1 MPQQTNLNVSP
12 YFDDFDPTNDY
23 HKVLFKPGYP
33 VQARELNTLQ
43 SILQNQVERFGQH
56 FFKEGAKVIPGNIG
70 YNQIY
75 YAIQLQNSYQGVPVA
90 AYVDQLIGTKI
101 TGQRSGVTA
110 FVDSVILPEDS
121 ERGNLTLYVNYLSSS
136 TANNSTQQFFDGE
149 LLTCNETI
157 SSGLLGNTTIT
168 PGAPVASTLE
178 NNAAAVGCS
187 FQIENGVY
195 FIRGN
200 FVNVNKEV
208 LILDQYTNT
217 PSYRIGLFINEE
229 IVTADLDETLN
240 DNSQGFNNYSAP
252 GADRLRISTSLFKKP
267 LDDFSDDNFILLAT
281 VINGVLQTS
290 SLKRGNLGGG
300 AGYKDWTDTL
310 ARRTFDES
318 GHYYIKPFDV
328 TIVNSLNNNTGNG
341 GIFNTGQFT
350 PGGEIASDTLAL
362 YKISPGKAYVKGYE
376 IESLGVTYLD
386 VDKPRTTRTL
396 DNQNII
402 YNTGPTFKVNTVYRS
417 PSIGVGNTYAVS
429 LRNQRVGSDQETAPG
444 KEIGLARV
452 YDFRLESGSYNVSN
466 GNLNQWDLALFD
478 VQTTTEIALNQAH
491 TLSVPTFVKGE
502 SSGATGFLRYA
513 VNAGTAMTVYDTSGT
528 FVLNERLSFNGIENG
543 RIAIAVTENSIS
555 DVKSIYGTSNTL
567 ELSDGITGVNTF
579 SANVIQSPKF
589 FVGVA
594 TITPVSGGVSTVRSS
609 SNDRFPGTIV
619 KENDIIQYT
628 DTTSTGLTEDPI
640 TARVVSVGATH
651 ITIEGVNTVSGIASG
666 FLPASQIEVSN
677 FKIVTT
683 ALSSSSDN
691 TLFTPLPKANISN
704 VDISESILSVRKTF
718 TVNISSNQLSVDV
731 QAAVNETFLPFD
743 DERYLL
749 TRSDGST
756 EALSS
761 DKFEI
766 GADGKTLQIRGLGT
780 DDTGAT
786 LIGTLRKTNPKAK
799 VKIKNKVNSIIVN
812 KSKLEGSG
820 IGSTT
825 LNNGLVY
832 GAYPYGTR
840 VEDEVVSLNYP
851 DVIEIHGVYESANT
865 SAASAPRTSLLN
877 INSTSTTTSE
887 FLIGERITGQTS
899 GAVAILAEIIDD
911 ANISFIYK
919 NEAVFVEGE
928 TVAFQD
934 SNLSARVSTLST
946 PSFNISPNYTFRTG
960 QEGTFYNYGSIKRKN
975 KATKPT
981 NQIKIYFSSAYY
993 DSTDDGDV
1001 TTVNSYEQFD
1011 YTNDIK
1017 SIDIYRTS
1025 DIIDIRPRVSNYTV
1039 TTGVR
1044 SPLEFLGRTFNSSGQ
1059 SALNVLAS
1067 DEAIAADVSYY
1078 QGRIDRVFLSKD
1090 GKFQIVY
1097 GAPSD
1102 NPIKPNPID
1111 DAIEI
1116 CTINLPPFLF
1126 APEEAKI
1133 SFSEYKR
1140 YRMQDIKKLEDRI
1153 RNLEYYTTLSLL
1165 EKETANLF
1173 IADNDGLNRFK
1184 AGFFVDNFSGFQTQ
1198 DESFGIQN
1206 SIDRGHGEL
1215 RPRHYTTS
1223 VDLVHGPVVDT
1234 DQTNDINFA
1243 TVEGNNIRKQS
1254 NDIISLDYAEV
1265 EYLSQTFATR
1275 TESVTPFLISFWNGT
1290 LELTPASDN
1299 WVDQS
1304 RLEAKIIE
1312 TEGNYAE
1319 TFNNLVENGTIDEQ
1333 TGFGPILWDSWETNW
1348 GTISATETTQ
1358 RRVENNGPD
1367 TIHRQGPG
1375 GRSRTSVQRRTVT
1388 DRVFEDTFRTRVQEG
1403 VQNRTGVRTIV
1414 TEDFEMNSVGDRV
1427 VSRELIANMRSR
1439 NIEFVSKR
1447 VKPLTRLY
1455 AFFDGVDVTK
1465 YCVPKLLEISM
1476 TSGTFQVG
1484 ETVEGVILRTGLSE
1498 ELADTSPRI
1507 TFRVA
1512 QSNHREGPYDAP
1524 TKTFPQNPYTVRP
1537 LAQSYSSTSTILN
1550 VDTAS
1555 LAAQARGDFHGFVGT
1570 GMVLRG
1576 STSGAQATITNV
1588 RLVSDLSATLIGSYY
1603 IPNPNNINFPKFET
1617 GTKVFTL
1624 VNDPDNNQDLATT
1637 IAEEG
1642 FTSAGTLETVQE
1654 NIISVRNA
1662 RIELKNEFESRN
1674 VSRDLGTETVGT
1686 RLVGSQTRTQTIV
1699 TWYDPLAQSFLVK
1712 DETGVF
1718 MTSCDVFFRSK
1729 DDMDIPV
1736 VFQLRTMDGGFP
1748 TPRILPFSEVVLD
1761 PDDIQTSS
1769 DGSIATNIQF
1779 KAPVYLEG
1787 GKEYAICLA
1796 SNSTKYSV
1804 YISRVGENDLLSD
1817 TFISNQ
1823 PNIQQ
1828 VGSLFKS
1835 QNASTWEPSQW
1846 EDLKF
1851 TLYRADFIENG
1862 SIEFYSPELTEG
1874 NKQIPTL
1881 LPNPINLNSRQIRVG
1896 LGTTVADVY
1905 EIGNTFFQQ
1914 GTNATGDLVGT
1925 AGTATGTLTVSNAGI
1940 GYTPI
1945 DGNQAFSGV
1954 NLVTIT
1960 GNGRGATAD
1969 VTVNSGVIGVAT
1981 ITNGGS
1987 GYQVGDV
1994 LGITTIGIASVGRN
2008 ARLTVAGIG
2017 QTSELIFNNVQGEF
2031 VVGAANTLFFFN
2043 SSGISTELNSSGAA
2057 GLGTGGDVQISTINI
2072 DSDGLHLNINH
2083 QNHGMYFTD
2092 NLVKLSGIAPDVK
2105 PTTLTAGYPADSTDG
2120 ITVALASNFTT
2131 FEKVGVGTT
2140 NTGYLLIGDEII
2152 EYTNVSGNTI
2162 GGDIVRGPN
2171 PKTYPAGTPVYKY
2184 ELGGVNLNRIN
2195 TTHDLSN
2202 VTESDQFTF
2211 DSYKIKLDMTSA
2223 TGTDRSTDVGWPK
2236 LYVDSTKSA
2245 GGYHVKATQNIPFEL
2260 ITPNVQN
2267 ITVPGTVIT
2276 GELRTTTSKSFSG
2289 SEFAYIDSG
2298 FEDITINQKNYFET
2312 PRMIASK
2319 INEDARLTNIPGSKS
2334 MNMRLFLNTTD
2345 TRISPVIDGQ
2355 RVSAVLTSNRVND
2368 VIVNYATDSRV
2379 DSPLE
2384 DPTACQYVSKEILL
2398 ENPASSIKIIVSAH
2412 LNEEADLRAFYAIN
2426 NRNGV
2431 DPVFTPFPGYLNLNT
2446 RGEIIAAENNNG
2458 LPDSYVVKSNSYVFN
2473 PYQTDYKEYTFTIDQ
2488 LPSFRNY
2495 RIKLNLTS
2503 RSQCYVPKIRELRVI
2518 ALA

>member
-1 MPQQTNLNVSP
+1 
-12 YFDDFDPTNDY
+12 
-23 HKVLFKPGYP
+23 
-33 VQARELNTLQ
+33 
-43 SILQNQVERFGQH
+43 
-56 FFKEGAKVIPGNIG
+56 
-70 YNQIY
+70 
-75 YAIQLQNSYQGVPVA
+75 
-90 AYVDQLIGTKI
+90 
-101 TGQRSGVTA
+101 
-110 FVDSVILPEDS
+110 
-121 ERGNLTLYVNYLSSS
+121 
-136 TANNSTQQFFDGE
+136 
-149 LLTCNETI
+149 
-157 SSGLLGNTTIT
+157 
-168 PGAPVASTLE
+168 
-178 NNAAAVGCS
+178 
-187 FQIENGVY
+187 
-195 FIRGN
+195 
-200 FVNVNKEV
+200 
-208 LILDQYTNT
+208 
-217 PSYRIGLFINEE
+217 
-229 IVTADLDETLN
+229 
-240 DNSQGFNNYSAP
+240 
-252 GADRLRISTSLFKKP
+252 
-267 LDDFSDDNFILLAT
+267 
-281 VINGVLQTS
+281 
-290 SLKRGNLGGG
+290 
-300 AGYKDWTDTL
+300 
-310 ARRTFDES
+310 
-318 GHYYIKPFDV
+318 
-328 TIVNSLNNNTGNG
+328 
-341 GIFNTGQFT
+341 
-350 PGGEIASDTLAL
+350 
-362 YKISPGKAYVKGYE
+362 
-376 IESLGVTYLD
+376 
-386 VDKPRTTRTL
+386 
-396 DNQNII
+396 
-402 YNTGPTFKVNTVYRS
+402 
-417 PSIGVGNTYAVS
+417 
-429 LRNQRVGSDQETAPG
+429 
-444 KEIGLARV
+444 
-452 YDFRLESGSYNVSN
+452 
-466 GNLNQWDLALFD
+466 
-478 VQTTTEIALNQAH
+478 
-491 TLSVPTFVKGE
+491 
-502 SSGATGFLRYA
+502 
-513 VNAGTAMTVYDTSGT
+513 
-528 FVLNERLSFNGIENG
+528 
-543 RIAIAVTENSIS
+543 
-555 DVKSIYGTSNTL
+555 
-567 ELSDGITGVNTF
+567 
-579 SANVIQSPKF
+579 
-589 FVGVA
+589 
-594 TITPVSGGVSTVRSS
+594 
-609 SNDRFPGTIV
+609 
-619 KENDIIQYT
+619 
-628 DTTSTGLTEDPI
+628 
-640 TARVVSVGATH
+640 
-651 ITIEGVNTVSGIASG
+651 
-666 FLPASQIEVSN
+666 
-677 FKIVTT
+677 
-683 ALSSSSDN
+683 
-691 TLFTPLPKANISN
+691 
-704 VDISESILSVRKTF
+704 
-718 TVNISSNQLSVDV
+718 
-731 QAAVNETFLPFD
+731 
-743 DERYLL
+743 
-749 TRSDGST
+749 
-756 EALSS
+756 
-761 DKFEI
+761 
-766 GADGKTLQIRGLGT
+766 
-780 DDTGAT
+780 
-786 LIGTLRKTNPKAK
+786 
-799 VKIKNKVNSIIVN
+799 
-812 KSKLEGSG
+812 
-820 IGSTT
+820 
-825 LNNGLVY
+825 
-832 GAYPYGTR
+832 
-840 VEDEVVSLNYP
+840 
-851 DVIEIHGVYESANT
+851 
-865 SAASAPRTSLLN
+865 
-877 INSTSTTTSE
+877 
-887 FLIGERITGQTS
+887 
-899 GAVAILAEIIDD
+899 
-911 ANISFIYK
+911 
-919 NEAVFVEGE
+919 
-928 TVAFQD
+928 
-934 SNLSARVSTLST
+934 
-946 PSFNISPNYTFRTG
+946 
-960 QEGTFYNYGSIKRKN
+960 
-975 KATKPT
+975 
-981 NQIKIYFSSAYY
+981 
-993 DSTDDGDV
+993 
-1001 TTVNSYEQFD
+1001 
-1011 YTNDIK
+1011 
-1017 SIDIYRTS
+1017 
-1025 DIIDIRPRVSNYTV
+1025 
-1039 TTGVR
+1039 
-1044 SPLEFLGRTFNSSGQ
+1044 
-1059 SALNVLAS
+1059 
-1067 DEAIAADVSYY
+1067 
-1078 QGRIDRVFLSKD
+1078 
-1090 GKFQIVY
+1090 
-1097 GAPSD
+1097 
-1102 NPIKPNPID
+1102 
-1111 DAIEI
+1111 
-1116 CTINLPPFLF
+1116 
-1126 APEEAKI
+1126 
-1133 SFSEYKR
+1133 
-1140 YRMQDIKKLEDRI
+1140 
-1153 RNLEYYTTLSLL
+1153 
-1165 EKETANLF
+1165 
-1173 IADNDGLNRFK
+1173 
-1184 AGFFVDNFSGFQTQ
+1184 
-1198 DESFGIQN
+1198 
-1206 SIDRGHGEL
+1206 
-1215 RPRHYTTS
+1215 
-1223 VDLVHGPVVDT
+1223 
-1234 DQTNDINFA
+1234 
-1243 TVEGNNIRKQS
+1243 
-1254 NDIISLDYAEV
+1254 
-1265 EYLSQTFATR
+1265 
-1275 TESVTPFLISFWNGT
+1275 
-1290 LELTPASDN
+1290 
-1299 WVDQS
+1299 
-1304 RLEAKIIE
+1304 
-1312 TEGNYAE
+1312 
-1319 TFNNLVENGTIDEQ
+1319 
-1333 TGFGPILWDSWETNW
+1333 
-1348 GTISATETTQ
+1348 
-1358 RRVENNGPD
+1358 
-1367 TIHRQGPG
+1367 
-1375 GRSRTSVQRRTVT
+1375 
-1388 DRVFEDTFRTRVQEG
+1388 
-1403 VQNRTGVRTIV
+1403 
-1414 TEDFEMNSVGDRV
+1414 
-1427 VSRELIANMRSR
+1427 
-1439 NIEFVSKR
+1439 
-1447 VKPLTRLY
+1447 
-1455 AFFDGVDVTK
+1455 
-1465 YCVPKLLEISM
+1465 M

-1686 RLVGSQTRTQTIV
+1686 RLVGSQTRTQTII

-2017 QTSELIFNNVQGEF
+2017 QTSELILNNVQGEF

-2072 DSDGLHLNINH
+2072 DSDGLHLNVNH

-2368 VIVNYATDSRV
+2368 VIANYATDSRV

-2446 RGEIIAAENNNG
+2446 RGEVIAAENNNG